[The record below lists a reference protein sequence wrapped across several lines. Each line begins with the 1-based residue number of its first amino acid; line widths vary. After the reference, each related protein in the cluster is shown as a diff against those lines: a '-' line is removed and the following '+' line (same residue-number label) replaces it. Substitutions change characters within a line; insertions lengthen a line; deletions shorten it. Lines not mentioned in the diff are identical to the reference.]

1 MCRRSVS
8 AKHKFLVSISLISII
23 IFAISIESATAFSSF
38 RIKGGAIHE
47 AILKEALLPIGFE
60 EESLKP
66 IIRGMNSQDNPLGE
80 KWTKSENHAC
90 DNKIS
95 EAFAY
100 IDERTKRAVELA
112 AEGEHNRKARHKS
125 LYSFGEALHSL
136 QDFYSHSNY
145 VEWLVKNEAPLVPI
159 DREKV
164 PIQLR
169 TCFYMYESTFCQE
182 PFKSHAV
189 NIEKLSKRFPGL
201 KFRSEEEFERRKHE
215 NSLES
220 ALDYALR
227 PGHLLHM
234 ELNKDNE
241 KELQGKVF
249 SQKHNKT
256 LFKLAYSL
264 AVEDTQRQWSLFEAQ
279 LRRVYGD
286 RANGIIKALKSDG
299 MRQQSSFDDNA
310 PKDSKDSFEPEQNQ

>member
-1 MCRRSVS
+1 
-8 AKHKFLVSISLISII
+8 
-23 IFAISIESATAFSSF
+23 
-38 RIKGGAIHE
+38 
-47 AILKEALLPIGFE
+47 
-60 EESLKP
+60 
-66 IIRGMNSQDNPLGE
+66 MNSQDNPLGD
-80 KWTKSENHAC
+80 KWTKAENHAC
-90 DNKIS
+90 DNKVS
-95 EAFAY
+95 GAFAY
-100 IDERTKRAVELA
+100 IDERTERAVELA
-112 AEGEHNRKARHKS
+112 AEAEHNRKARHRS
-125 LYSFGEALHSL
+125 LYCFGEGLHSL

-145 VEWLVKNEAPLVPI
+145 VEWLLNNDAPMVPI
-159 DREKV
+159 ARDKLPV
-164 PIQLR
+164 QLR

-201 KFRSEEEFERRKHE
+201 AFRSEEEFERRKQD

-264 AVEDTQRQWSLFEAQ
+264 AVEDTQRQWRLFEAR
-279 LRRVYGD
+279 LKAVYGE
-286 RANGIIKALKSDG
+286 RANSIIGALKSDG
-299 MRQQSSFDDNA
+299 MRQEASVDDNA
-310 PKDSKDSFEPEQNQ
+310 PRE